1 MFGEFTVTAL
11 FVGPNG
17 MRDKVPSS
25 HARDLAKNRIWT
37 RLNSPMSDSERL
49 LRAIAQ
55 IIRELPFR
63 GFDQP

>member
-1 MFGEFTVTAL
+1 
-11 FVGPNG
+11 
-17 MRDKVPSS
+17 
-25 HARDLAKNRIWT
+25 
-37 RLNSPMSDSERL
+37 MSDSERL